1 MKIELKY
8 WFTFIIYLAL
18 NAEIAAA
25 KPIKNHFVGHW
36 TIDLDKTLFEDPSL
50 SMPANSEMLNLFQ
63 NNYKVKFFIEG
74 QFEENISKSTLT
86 GTWSRY
92 DEALAVVRLES
103 DKSILSKR
111 IRYKNRIDSSTNR
124 YKKTRDYQRLYRLNR
139 ASVRKYHY
147 LDGYLNQ
154 QIDLGGRV
162 IRLFF
167 KRISS

>member
-1 MKIELKY
+1 MCIR
-8 WFTFIIYLAL
+8 
-18 NAEIAAA
+18 
-25 KPIKNHFVGHW
+25 
-36 TIDLDKTLFEDPSL
+36 DS
-50 SMPANSEMLNLFQ
+50 
-63 NNYKVKFFIEG
+63 NYKVKFFIEG
-74 QFEENISKSTLT
+74 QFEESISKSTLT

-92 DEALAVVRLES
+92 DETLAVVRLES
-103 DKSILSKR
+103 DKSIMSER
-111 IRYKNRIDSSTNR
+111 IRYKNRIDTSTNR

>member
-1 MKIELKY
+1 M
-8 WFTFIIYLAL
+8 A
-18 NAEIAAA
+18 
-25 KPIKNHFVGHW
+25 G
-36 TIDLDKTLFEDPSL
+36 
-50 SMPANSEMLNLFQ
+50 NSEMLDLFQ
-63 NNYKVKFFIEG
+63 DNYKVKFFIEG
-74 QFEENISKSTLT
+74 QFEESISKSTLT

-92 DEALAVVRLES
+92 DETLAVVRLES
-103 DKSILSKR
+103 DKSIMSER
-111 IRYKNRIDSSTNR
+111 IRYKNRIDISTNR